1 MHCLNPKKT
10 HENKGPY
17 FASAD
22 DSTLAMSGN
31 SATTTE
37 AVVEESAAI
46 ANICYKEHC
55 WEIVVSRV

>member
-37 AVVEESAAI
+37 AVVEEQ
-46 ANICYKEHC
+46 
-55 WEIVVSRV
+55 VVCP